1 MKRGAHAKAG
11 MKETIDAN
19 LLGPCGFFC
28 GFCLA
33 YKKGICLG
41 CRYQA
46 DRNAEKGDEKFCTTL
61 NCAERKGVTM
71 CSDCEE
77 FPCSEHDPQKTGMF
91 SNTYIDYIRNE
102 IKPAGKQSKRSNP

>member
-1 MKRGAHAKAG
+1 MKARAHAEAG
-11 MKETIDAN
+11 KKESIDSN

-46 DRNAEKGDEKFCTTL
+46 DKRAAEGNLGWCTLL
-61 NCAERKGVTM
+61 NCAEKHGVSM
-71 CSDCEE
+71 CSDCKG
-77 FPCSEHDPQKTGMF
+77 FPCKEFDPKVGMF
-91 SNTYIDYIRNE
+91 SEVYMKYIRDE
-102 IKPAGKQSKRSNP
+102 IKPA

>member
-1 MKRGAHAKAG
+1 MKRGTHAKAE
-11 MKETIDAN
+11 KRKSIDAN

-46 DRNAEKGDEKFCTTL
+46 DKRAAEGNFGWCTLL
-61 NCAERKGVTM
+61 NCAEKHGVSM
-71 CSDCEE
+71 CSDCED
-77 FPCSEHDPQKTGMF
+77 FPCTEFDPKVGMF
-91 SNTYIDYIRNE
+91 SEVYMKYIRNE
-102 IKPAGKQSKRSNP
+102 IKPA

>member
-1 MKRGAHAKAG
+1 MKRVAHASAG
-11 MKETIDAN
+11 KRKSLDAN

-46 DRNAEKGDEKFCTTL
+46 DKRAAEGYVGWCTLL
-61 NCAERKGVTM
+61 NCAERHGVSM
-71 CSDCEE
+71 CTDCEE
-77 FPCSEHDPQKTGMF
+77 FPCKEFDPKVGMF
-91 SNTYIDYIRNE
+91 SEGYMKYIVDE
-102 IKPAGKQSKRSNP
+102 IKPA